1 MEQRQ
6 RGMMGR
12 MLMRGLV
19 GRRTAREGNASR
31 MLCLCDNLLD
41 RTAMAPYDAAGIRNK
56 VSP

>member
-1 MEQRQ
+1 
-6 RGMMGR
+6 MMGR

-56 VSP
+56 VPP